1 MGHNTR
7 IPVDVVSIADGLREL
22 ADLFMKHP
30 REDAGQL
37 YPTIPLRVTM
47 IAQQVEDV
55 EVWAGMLGT
64 PLASRFASDTE
75 VITSARAGLSG
86 IEFEVIHFGRVVRG
100 LRRQVAV
107 TPDIEAVES

>member
-7 IPVDVVSIADGLREL
+7 IPVDVVSIGEGLREL
-22 ADLFMKHP
+22 ADLFIKHP

-55 EVWAGMLGT
+55 EVWADLLGT
-64 PLASRFASDTE
+64 STTTAATDTE
-75 VITSARAGLSG
+75 VITRARAQMSG
-86 IEFEVIHFGRVVRG
+86 IEFEAIHFGRVVRE
-100 LRRQVAV
+100 LRRPVAV

>member
-1 MGHNTR
+1 MGHNKR
-7 IPVDVVSIADGLREL
+7 VPVDVVSIGEGLREL

-47 IAQQVEDV
+47 IVQHVEDV
-55 EVWAGMLGT
+55 EVWANLLGT
-64 PLASRFASDTE
+64 STTTAATGTE
-75 VITSARAGLSG
+75 VITRARAQMSG
-86 IEFEVIHFGRVVRG
+86 IEFEVFHFGGVVRE
-100 LRRQVAV
+100 LRRPVAV